1 MVITSLVS
9 VLVQRLT
16 PVSATLPTMTTLAGV
31 SFAQQAPDL
40 AKGVGLTAREMS
52 GLAVPGSG
60 VFK

>member
-1 MVITSLVS
+1 MMITSLPS
-9 VLVQRLT
+9 GLVQRLT
-16 PVSATLPTMTTLAGV
+16 PASATLPVMTMRAGA